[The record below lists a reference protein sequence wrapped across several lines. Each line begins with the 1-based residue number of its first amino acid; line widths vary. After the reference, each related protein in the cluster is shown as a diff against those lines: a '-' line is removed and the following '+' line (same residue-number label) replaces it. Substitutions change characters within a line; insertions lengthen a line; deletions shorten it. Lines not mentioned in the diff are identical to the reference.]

1 VSNGVVVLIGL
12 WMVRFESQETAD
24 RATQAYARALTPRE
38 LGERRPATLKI
49 TGRAQASQRRGETVW
64 GRLDEKGTIW
74 LYMPSET
81 VDDAVISWW
90 PPRRMGHKKGHKKP
104 SGDSA

>member
-49 TGRAQASQRRGETVW
+49 TGRAQAAQRRGETVW
-64 GRLDEKGTIW
+64 AGSTRRARSGF
-74 LYMPSET
+74 YMPSET